1 MSFYFMTG
9 CPFLRKCGKMCN
21 KELNNNEVICSKHH
35 PKNQAGGS
43 IYHLNYPI
51 GKTIGLA
58 TVTLMNLNQIAMNE
72 FSAMNVF
79 SNKKGGNKG
88 KR

>member
-1 MSFYFMTG
+1 MTG
-9 CPFLRKCGKMCN
+9 CPFLKKCGKMCKKDL
-21 KELNNNEVICSKHH
+21 KENEVICSKHFH
-35 PKNQAGGS
+35 KNQTGGS
-43 IYHLNYPI
+43 IYNLNYPI

-58 TVTLMNLNQIAMNE
+58 TVTLINLNQIAINE
-72 FSAMNVF
+72 FSAMNDF